1 MKKGGMIMEFIHWL
15 FLVLL
20 FGLIVLFFVSFTL
33 FIRRMVYRSMARN
46 ERIDEV
52 EAKLDRILDHLEK
65 PNK

>member
-1 MKKGGMIMEFIHWL
+1 MEFMNWL
-15 FLVLL
+15 FLVLF

-52 EAKLDRILDHLEK
+52 EEKLDRILDHLEK

>member
-1 MKKGGMIMEFIHWL
+1 MEFMNWL
-15 FLVLL
+15 FLVLF

-33 FIRRMVYRSMARN
+33 FIRRSVHRSMARN

>member
-1 MKKGGMIMEFIHWL
+1 MEFMNWL
-15 FLVLL
+15 FLVLF

-33 FIRRMVYRSMARN
+33 FIRRSVYRPMARN

-52 EAKLDRILDHLEK
+52 EAQLDRILAHLEK

>member
-1 MKKGGMIMEFIHWL
+1 MKKGGMIMEFMNWL
-15 FLVLL
+15 FLVLF

-33 FIRRMVYRSMARN
+33 FIRRMVYRSAARN
-46 ERIDEV
+46 ERIDKV

>member
-1 MKKGGMIMEFIHWL
+1 MEFIHWL

>member
-1 MKKGGMIMEFIHWL
+1 MIMEFIHWL
-15 FLVLL
+15 FLVLF

>member
-1 MKKGGMIMEFIHWL
+1 MEFIHWL
-15 FLVLL
+15 FLVLF

>member
-1 MKKGGMIMEFIHWL
+1 MKKGGKIMELMNWL
-15 FLVLL
+15 FLVLF

-33 FIRRMVYRSMARN
+33 FIRRSVYRSMARN

-52 EAKLDRILDHLEK
+52 EAKLDRILAHLEK